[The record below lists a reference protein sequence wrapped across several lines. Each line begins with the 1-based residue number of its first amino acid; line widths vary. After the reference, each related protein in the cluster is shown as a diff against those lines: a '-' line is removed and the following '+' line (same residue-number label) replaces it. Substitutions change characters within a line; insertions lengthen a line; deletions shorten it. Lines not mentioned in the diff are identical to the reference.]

1 MNFAA
6 YEILILSILL
16 HVEVIYEIW
25 WSLDK
30 DRWVN
35 QEMVQNDHIAPK
47 DVYLRF
53 MT

>member
-6 YEILILSILL
+6 YEILMLSILL

-30 DRWVN
+30 D
-35 QEMVQNDHIAPK
+35 K
-47 DVYLRF
+47 
-53 MT
+53 